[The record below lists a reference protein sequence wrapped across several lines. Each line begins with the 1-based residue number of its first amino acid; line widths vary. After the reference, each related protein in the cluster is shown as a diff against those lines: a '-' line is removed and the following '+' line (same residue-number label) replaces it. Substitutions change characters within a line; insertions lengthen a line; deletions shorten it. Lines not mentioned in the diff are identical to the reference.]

1 MADDR
6 KKSELACTKVTEQMM
21 LDMNRLAAI
30 EERSMSDWLFR
41 VIRQRIYGDV
51 ARLSTD
57 MRSTSSDKVDQEV

>member
-1 MADDR
+1 MADDGKR
-6 KKSELACTKVTEQMM
+6 NEMACTKVTERMA

-30 EERSMSDWLFR
+30 EERSLSDWLYR

-57 MRSTSSDKVDQEV
+57 SRSTTSDKVDQAE